1 MDSQLRVST
10 VVLVSV
16 VCVCLLV
23 PIDCAAVH
31 NRVSA
36 NVPEYYVYVCMCILI
51 QVYMCVYILMCM
63 CVY

>member
-1 MDSQLRVST
+1 MDSKLRVST

-16 VCVCLLV
+16 LCVCLLV

-36 NVPEYYVYVCMCILI
+36 NVPECYVCLYVCVYVSRVLI
-51 QVYMCVYILMCM
+51 SP
-63 CVY
+63 